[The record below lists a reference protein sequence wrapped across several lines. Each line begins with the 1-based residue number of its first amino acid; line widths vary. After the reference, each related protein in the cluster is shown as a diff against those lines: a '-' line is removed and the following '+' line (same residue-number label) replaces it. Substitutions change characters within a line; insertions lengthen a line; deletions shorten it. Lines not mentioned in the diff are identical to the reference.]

1 MIDRQPDITIEQATQ
16 KTKVAD
22 VKLNYEKGQTV
33 AGDFFQ
39 LQQEIKKTNSKVK
52 TIWWIFTAII
62 VGAAAATTFMLADY
76 FQFAS
81 KAYDQFSLKIEEQ
94 ITDHK
99 TIESMKN
106 DIELIKNNSSNLNT
120 PSQPSS

>member
-1 MIDRQPDITIEQATQ
+1 MIDRQPDITLEQAIQ
-16 KTKVAD
+16 KTVAAGIN
-22 VKLNYEKGQTV
+22 LNFDKKQTV

-81 KAYDQFSLKIEEQ
+81 KAYDQFSVKIEEQ
-94 ITDHK
+94 SIDHK
-99 TIESMKN
+99 TIESIKN
-106 DIELIKNNSSNLNT
+106 DVELIKNNLGN
-120 PSQPSS
+120 